1 MSTSVTTRSTPAA
14 NVAAKYSHVRQ
25 TTVDLCSDLTAED
38 QMVQSMPDASPTKW
52 HLAHTAWFFETF
64 LLKPYLA
71 GYRLFHDNFTYL
83 FNSYYKQ
90 VGSHPNRSFRG
101 LFSRP
106 SLNEVHAYRDYVDR
120 HMARLIETAG
130 DDVLKL
136 IVLGLNHEQQHQE
149 LIVTD
154 IKHALWSNP
163 LKPAWKH
170 NPPFPETTVPALSW
184 HDFKEGLYSIGYEQ
198 GAPFKP
204 SFGLSGQVDDFCFDN
219 ESPRH
224 QVFLNRFSLASRLI
238 TNGEYLDFMR
248 DGGYSRPE
256 LWLSDGWDR
265 INTEHWTAPF
275 YWEERDGQ
283 WHVFTVNG
291 VQPVVMSE
299 PVCHV
304 SYYEADAFAR
314 WLGARLPL
322 ESEWEV
328 AARSIVE
335 TGARSFVEDI
345 GPVTGNFLESG
356 QLHPGP
362 IGTDHRLTSSS
373 DSQVTRY
380 SDNQLFGSVWQW
392 TSSSYTP
399 YPGFSPATGA
409 LGEYN
414 GKFMCNQM
422 VLRGGSCATPQ
433 SHIRATYRNF
443 FPTHVRWQ
451 FMGIRLA
458 R

>member
-1 MSTSVTTRSTPAA
+1 MSTSVTTRPAESIA
-14 NVAAKYSHVRQ
+14 ERYTSIRQ
-25 TTVDLCSDLTAED
+25 TSVGLCTGLTAED
-38 QMVQSMPDASPTKW
+38 QMVQSMPDASPAKW
-52 HLAHTAWFFETF
+52 HLAHTTWFFETF
-64 LLKPYLA
+64 LLKPYLP

-106 SLNEVHAYRDYVDR
+106 SLDEVHAYRDYVDR
-120 HMARLIETAG
+120 HMARLIEQMTDEIG
-130 DDVLKL
+130 KL

-154 IKHALWSNP
+154 VKHALWSNP
-163 LKPAWKH
+163 LRPAWKH
-170 NPPFPETTVPALSW
+170 NPPNSETEVPALEW
-184 HDFKEGLYSIGYEQ
+184 LDFDEGVYEIGKRPD
-198 GAPFKP
+198 GAPFNP
-204 SFGLSGQVDDFCFDN
+204 SSGLSGVVDDFSFDN

-224 QVFLNRFSLASRLI
+224 RVFLKPFSLASRLV
-238 TNGEYLDFMR
+238 TNADYLEFMH

-256 LWLSDGWDR
+256 LWLSDGWDTVCAQR
-265 INTEHWTAPF
+265 WTAPL
-275 YWEERDGQ
+275 YWEEHDRQ
-283 WHVFTVNG
+283 WQVYTVNG
-291 VQPVVMSE
+291 MQPVVMSE
-299 PVCHV
+299 PVCHI

-314 WLGARLPL
+314 WAGARLPL

-328 AARSIVE
+328 
-335 TGARSFVEDI
+335 GARSFVADK
-345 GPVTGNFLESG
+345 GPVGGQFLESG
-356 QLHPGP
+356 KLHPCSAGDFAGCLGRRP
-362 IGTDHRLTSSS
+362 AVPPVH
-373 DSQVTRY
+373 QM
-380 SDNQLFGSVWQW
+380 FGSLWQW
-392 TSSSYTP
+392 TSSPYTA
-399 YPGFSPATGA
+399 YPGFSPSEGA

-443 FPTHVRWQ
+443 FPPHARWQ

-458 R
+458 K